1 MNSLG
6 LTQMGH
12 KHIRSL
18 FSKKG
23 TLNIRKLLALRLHS
37 RHQRKIIVILC
48 FYNL

>member
-18 FSKKG
+18 FPKKG